1 MVNDRLV
8 EGLLLGLAGSAGVG
22 FFARRIL
29 LAMRPVRGFFKAP
42 VMAQKTPPSPAQAAM
57 GCARGVIILIFWF
70 GLLAGVI
77 VVWLSG
83 RVRVQ
88 IL

>member
-1 MVNDRLV
+1 MVNDRFI
-8 EGLLLGLAGSAGVG
+8 EGLLVGVCGSAVVG
-22 FFARRIL
+22 FFARQIL
-29 LAMRPVRGFFKAP
+29 LAMRPVRGFFRAP

-57 GCARGVIILIFWF
+57 GCMRGVMILIFWF
-70 GLLAGVI
+70 GLLLGVI
-77 VVWLSG
+77 AVWLSG